1 MALYS
6 ALSPIVSAMV
16 RGPLTVE
23 ALQELVLKNAID
35 KLTEPLMGKL
45 YTGFDL
51 MDAMEQVSN
60 VWKTVNG
67 RFSKSYKSSSNT
79 GQDKCGEEDVSYSSD
94 KEIEDPD
101 EKVNLVNPIII
112 VFYVSQCQI
121 CNFLISVILNIFII
135 CQ

>member
-23 ALQELVLKNAID
+23 ALQELVLKNELE

-45 YTGFDL
+45 NMGNFDL
-51 MDAMEQVSN
+51 LDAMEQVSN
-60 VWKTVNG
+60 VWKIVNG

-79 GQDKCGEEDVSYSSD
+79 DQDKGGEEDVSDSTD
-94 KEIEDPD
+94 KEIEDLD
-101 EKVNLVNPIII
+101 EKVNLV
-112 VFYVSQCQI
+112 F
-121 CNFLISVILNIFII
+121 
-135 CQ
+135 